1 MPEPLNNPESCK
13 AVILVGSCDFG
24 RCPLASRLNRALWPV
39 FGKPALQLL
48 LDQLAEQGIRRA
60 VISCENQSATIQN
73 AIHCPPQ
80 LSITFQEKTLPRG
93 PAGCIRD
100 AAEAGDEC
108 LLVLPGNVLALPP
121 IRDLLVKH
129 RRSQA
134 DMTIFLN
141 PVERDQK
148 EDSQIYLCEPTI
160 LSCIPETGFVDLKEG
175 FVPASIQKGLT
186 IRADALPKNTGHYRT
201 WYDYVMKLKSRL
213 IEPSRDKML
222 RDFSLRSDFRDVWV
236 GSNVHISENA
246 KIFGPVVIDDRAS
259 IADKVMIFGPAI
271 IGKDTAIGP
280 DALIEESVLWD
291 HVAIG
296 AGARVYGSLV
306 DSMCTIR
313 DGQHVSEK
321 LVPTPVGSLQKAV
334 HQFRRKQICRRIE
347 QGAWR
352 YQSGNRLTLN
362 QILET
367 KSQKI
372 AGLILTFLLLAV
384 LVASYWKPTLKSLLN
399 VWLESD
405 EYSSGLL
412 VPVIAGYVLWLRRKS
427 LGRIVIK
434 PSIWALGLLLAAQS
448 VRFFGLYYMFSSVE
462 RLSLVLT
469 IGAVVLLLFG
479 WDFFKKFS
487 PIFLFLFLMLP
498 LPNRV
503 ESVLTIPLQAWAT
516 VSSVFCLEML
526 GFSVVRQGNI
536 IDINGT
542 LVAVAEACN
551 GLRMLTAFIVVS
563 GLVAL
568 TVNRRWPTKLVVL
581 LSSIPIA
588 LACNTLRLTITAIAF
603 TKLDTERWEKIF
615 HDFGGFAMMPVA
627 LLIIVLELWLLSSL
641 IIEPN
646 NKQQQVVYRNETIS
660 SERKKG

>member
-1 MPEPLNNPESCK
+1 MPEPLNIPERCK
-13 AVILVGSCDFG
+13 AVILIGSCDFG

-39 FGKPALQLL
+39 FGKPALQVL
-48 LDQLAEQGIRRA
+48 LDRLAGQGVRRA
-60 VISCENQSATIQN
+60 VISCENQSDIIQR
-73 AIHCPPQ
+73 AIQCPPQ

-100 AAEAGDEC
+100 AAEPGDEC
-108 LLVLPGNVLALPP
+108 LLVLPGNVLALPS
-121 IRDLLVKH
+121 IRELLDKH
-129 RRSQA
+129 GQSQA

-141 PVERDQK
+141 PVEKDRK

-175 FVPASIQKGLT
+175 FIPVSIQKGLT
-186 IRADALPKNTGHYRT
+186 IRAESLSHNTGHYRT
-201 WYDYVMKLKSRL
+201 WYDYVIKLKSLL
-213 IEPSRDKML
+213 IDPSRDRIL
-222 RDFSLRSDFRDVWV
+222 HDFSPAPDFRDVWV
-236 GSNVHISENA
+236 GSDVHISESA
-246 KIFGPVVIDDRAS
+246 KIFGPAVIEDRAS
-259 IADKVMIFGPAI
+259 IADRAMIFGPAV
-271 IGKDTAIGP
+271 IGRDTVIAP
-280 DALIEESVLWD
+280 DALIEESLLWD
-291 HVAIG
+291 RVTIG

-313 DGQHVSEK
+313 EGQHVSEK
-321 LVPTPVGSLQKAV
+321 LVSASQRPLQKAV
-334 HQFRRKQICRRIE
+334 HRYRRKRICRRIE
-347 QGAWR
+347 QGA
-352 YQSGNRLTLN
+352 YCLHPEADRLTLN
-362 QILET
+362 QILEN
-367 KSQKI
+367 KSQQI
-372 AGLILTFLLLAV
+372 AGLFLTFLLLAV
-384 LVASYWKPTLKSLLN
+384 LAASYWKPTLKSLLN

-427 LGRIVIK
+427 LGGIVIK
-434 PSIWALGLLLAAQS
+434 PSIWALGLLLAAQG
-448 VRFFGLYYMFSSVE
+448 VRFFGLYYMFSSAE

-469 IGAVVLLLFG
+469 IGAIVFLLFG
-479 WDFFKKFS
+479 WKFFKKFS

-503 ESVLTIPLQAWAT
+503 ESFLTIPLQAWAT

-603 TKLDTERWEKIF
+603 TKLDTDRWEKFF

-641 IIEPN
+641 IIEPKT
-646 NKQQQVVYRNETIS
+646 KQQQIVYRNETI
-660 SERKKG
+660 